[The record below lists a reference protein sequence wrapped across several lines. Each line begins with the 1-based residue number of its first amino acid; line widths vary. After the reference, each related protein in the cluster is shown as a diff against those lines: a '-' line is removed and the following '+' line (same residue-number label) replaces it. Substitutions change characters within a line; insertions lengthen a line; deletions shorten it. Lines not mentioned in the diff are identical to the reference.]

1 MHTAGKRRLGC
12 CLKNSNVLYGF
23 LSGTQFGG
31 WTALIPSRPVTKHLP
46 KGAMRMLCVR
56 QNFAVRSG
64 GHLPTRGRT
73 HNVFWTL
80 LIPTVYLYWP
90 KTSWMYV
97 TCFAIVSM
105 SHLVITSQN
114 LYHYFDYEWCCEAM
128 LYLCSSVLRLTCEW
142 RCVYCEGMTGG
153 TRKL

>member
-80 LIPTVYLYWP
+80 LIPTVYLY
-90 KTSWMYV
+90 
-97 TCFAIVSM
+97 
-105 SHLVITSQN
+105 
-114 LYHYFDYEWCCEAM
+114 
-128 LYLCSSVLRLTCEW
+128 
-142 RCVYCEGMTGG
+142 
-153 TRKL
+153 